1 MLNYCY
7 LRAMKID
14 KKKLNKLRKQMNG
27 YMNQVAREMPLR
39 DGKPVAPSTVYR
51 VLGGVWEDGEV
62 IAKCIEVRDR
72 EMKKK
77 QRIENKI

>member
-1 MLNYCY
+1 
-7 LRAMKID
+7 MKLD
-14 KKKLNKLRKQMNG
+14 KQKLMKLRHQMNG

-51 VLGGVWEDGEV
+51 VLNGKWQDDEV

-72 EMKKK
+72 VMKTKK
-77 QRIENKI
+77 ALEASI